1 MSTKQGSVAE
11 LHYSKYMDL
20 PEAAQGLSV
29 APILLLNI
37 QTHRPQ
43 TCYQSPHTQ
52 SEARTALDASLAI
65 PVTATS
71 STAVSGLSSTSTTSR
86 NSIISTEI
94 NGRFAASAKLSHNAT
109 KATPSSTIPNITIR
123 GMPAPKKRQLE
134 IPTSTTATAPP
145 ASRDEKQDT
154 VSRKWKMVALTLAAI
169 LGAILVVGL
178 VVFLGCGW
186 LVLDLLDRSD
196 KS

>member
-1 MSTKQGSVAE
+1 
-11 LHYSKYMDL
+11 MDL

-29 APILLLNI
+29 APILLLNV
-37 QTHRPQ
+37 QTHMQQ

-52 SEARTALDASLAI
+52 SKAWGALDTSLS
-65 PVTATS
+65 TS
-71 STAVSGLSSTSTTSR
+71 ITTTPSTAVSGLPSTSTASP
-86 NSIISTEI
+86 NSITSSEI
-94 NGRFAASAKLSHNAT
+94 NVRFAASAKLGHNTT
-109 KATPSSTIPNITIR
+109 KAVPSSTIPIVTRR
-123 GMPAPKKRQLE
+123 GMPALNERQLDT
-134 IPTSTTATAPP
+134 PTSTIATAPP
-145 ASRDEKQDT
+145 APGDEKQDT
-154 VSRKWKMVALTLAAI
+154 HVSRKWKMVALALAAI